1 MRVVFLDMD
10 GVLVTRLPGIAESK
24 LVDNLR
30 YIIEHTD
37 AKIVLST
44 DWRRTPAARQEVRRI
59 LQAHGGMDYI
69 GWTATNTSIMNN
81 HRPMEILNWVRERNK
96 KVRAEGWSDEELVES
111 FVAIDDRA
119 LLQERGGDRLH
130 GHFVMTHPN
139 RGLTRPACEEV
150 IKMMANKWVDK
161 PKVGANGVPT
171 TLQSVATVARSS
183 PAAARLPGQTA
194 LVRKAMTPG
203 QKALLEAKTPKGS
216 ALPRS
221 SLVSKAPELSTSS
234 DAYKQR
240 VAASSRG
247 YGVSLSGERAAA
259 SGAAAG
265 SPSRR
270 SGSSMAALRSGIS
283 SMYVN

>member
-1 MRVVFLDMD
+1 MKVVFLDMD
-10 GVLVTRLPGIAESK
+10 GVLVTRLPGVAESK

-30 YIIEHTD
+30 YIIEQTD

-59 LQAHGGMDYI
+59 LQSHGGMDYI

-96 KVRAEGWSDEELVES
+96 KVRAEGWGDEELVEA

-150 IKMMANKWVDK
+150 IKMMANKWLDK
-161 PKVGANGVPT
+161 PKVSAAGVPT
-171 TLQSVATVARSS
+171 TLQSVATVART
-183 PAAARLPGQTA
+183 PAGARAPGQT
-194 LVRKAMTPG
+194 LPVRKAMTAG
-203 QKALLEAKTPKGS
+203 QKAIL
-216 ALPRS
+216 
-221 SLVSKAPELSTSS
+221 
-234 DAYKQR
+234 DA
-240 VAASSRG
+240 
-247 YGVSLSGERAAA
+247 
-259 SGAAAG
+259 
-265 SPSRR
+265 
-270 SGSSMAALRSGIS
+270 
-283 SMYVN
+283 